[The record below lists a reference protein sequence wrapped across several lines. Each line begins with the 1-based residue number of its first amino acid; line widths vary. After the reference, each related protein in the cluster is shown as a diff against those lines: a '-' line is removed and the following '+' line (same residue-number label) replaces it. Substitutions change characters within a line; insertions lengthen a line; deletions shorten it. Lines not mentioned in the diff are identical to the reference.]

1 MLFLSSV
8 RRLFNSRVVENH
20 ESNVVN
26 AAMPSWLDQSDP
38 SFGGRTERSESQ
50 AQKMEH
56 TDPKQLAP
64 IESTP
69 DSNAPM
75 ADNRQRGPS
84 SLPEV
89 SDSAYPSPR
98 KSHVQALETSNNID
112 QTQHHKKRNRKLYVA
127 LIVATVIVMGLSLG
141 VGLGVG
147 LYKPKSVTRIQTRGA
162 INRSGVVA
170 IDLDETTKITAYTQR
185 YDGVIVRSEYQDGI
199 WAGGSNIGDLDTL
212 KGNFNGETLVARNGT
227 PLMALSYEFAN
238 ELLWHVFYVT
248 ADNYLSD
255 WINSNISQGWSQG
268 TIRSGD
274 FQVSNSSTVGLSACV
289 NRKWYGAPYN
299 IAGLGIRLY
308 YGASNNTIQE
318 LGWNLDGQTTWFKGA
333 SFANSNGEGGVECT
347 VRGASITYVWM
358 ENLQGQLQQMWYD
371 FNASA
376 NTSSHPTQ
384 TWVAGLTYPD
394 IVHNSAISAINDF
407 TVTPPTKNV
416 HFQAQNL
423 SIVQIISNGTAENDT
438 WERSFVV
445 GTEKGVNGTRL
456 GSVVLNSG
464 LGGQEI
470 HVLFQTN
477 TTNMV
482 DFVRGLTDRNWAV
495 LNVPVGA

>member
-1 MLFLSSV
+1 MRFLSSV
-8 RRLFNSRVVENH
+8 RRLSNSRVAEDH

-26 AAMPSWLDQSDP
+26 AAMPSWLDQSNP
-38 SFGGRTERSESQ
+38 SLGGWTERSESK

-64 IESTP
+64 IEIIP

-75 ADNRQRGPS
+75 TNNRQTHPS

-98 KSHVQALETSNNID
+98 NS
-112 QTQHHKKRNRKLYVA
+112 RNHIVA
-127 LIVATVIVMGLSLG
+127 LIAVTIIVIAASLG

-147 LYKPKSVTRIQTRGA
+147 LYKPKSVTPMQTRGA

-170 IDLDETTKITAYTQR
+170 IDLDNTTKITAYTQR

-199 WAGGSNIGDLDTL
+199 WTGGSNIGDLDTS

-227 PLMALSYEFAN
+227 PLMALSYESAD

-255 WINSNISQGWSQG
+255 WINSNISQSWSQG
-268 TIRSGD
+268 TLRSGN

-289 NRKWYGAPYN
+289 NREWYGAPYN
-299 IAGLGIRLY
+299 ISGLGIRLY
-308 YGASNNTIQE
+308 YGSSNNTIQE

-358 ENLQGQLQQMWYD
+358 ENLQGQLQQMC
-371 FNASA
+371 
-376 NTSSHPTQ
+376 
-384 TWVAGLTYPD
+384 
-394 IVHNSAISAINDF
+394 AISAINDF
-407 TVTPPTKNV
+407 TVTPPTKKC

-423 SIVQIISNGTAENDT
+423 SIVELISNGTAENDT

-445 GTEKGVNGTRL
+445 GTEKRGQWYETRECGV
-456 GSVVLNSG
+456 
-464 LGGQEI
+464 E
-470 HVLFQTN
+470 
-477 TTNMV
+477 
-482 DFVRGLTDRNWAV
+482 
-495 LNVPVGA
+495 